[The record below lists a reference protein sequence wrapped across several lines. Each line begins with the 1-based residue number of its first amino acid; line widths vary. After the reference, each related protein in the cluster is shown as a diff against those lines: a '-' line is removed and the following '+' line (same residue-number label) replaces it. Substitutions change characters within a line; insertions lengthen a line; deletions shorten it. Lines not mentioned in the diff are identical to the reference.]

1 MPRRPIIL
9 ALSLVLAITAAL
21 VVRNQIKVHQ
31 NRLKRAEQARARAEQ
46 AQARKSQ
53 IRALF
58 QALQPVALANCTLE
72 RFGEPNDGGYLMCAN
87 LMDGAQA
94 VYSYGISGYDK
105 WGCDVSTRLKV
116 RLHQYDCF
124 DPNRPSCPTGDTVFH
139 DECVGA
145 ETIVQEGRPF
155 DTIVNQLT
163 KNGDAGKRIVLKMD
177 VEGAEWDSLLRAPDE
192 LFRQIDQM
200 AIELHGSDDAKFLQV
215 VRRLNQFFHV
225 ANLHFNNYSC
235 TAEFEPFPTWA
246 YEVLFVNKRLGVADP
261 SKRAEI
267 PHPLDARNDPKAADC
282 QTPLR

>member
-21 VVRNQIKVHQ
+21 VVRNQIKVSQ
-31 NRLKRAEQARARAEQ
+31 NRKKRAELAQVRPNQLRAM
-46 AQARKSQ
+46 
-53 IRALF
+53 F

-72 RFGEPNDGGYLMCAN
+72 RFGEPHDGGYLMCAN
-87 LMDGAQA
+87 LMDGVQA
-94 VYSYGISGYDK
+94 AYSYGISGYDK

-145 ETIVQEGRPF
+145 ETIVQEGRTF
-155 DTIVNQLT
+155 DTILNQLA

-235 TAEFEPFPTWA
+235 TPGFEPFPTWA

-261 SKRAEI
+261 GKRAEI

>member
-1 MPRRPIIL
+1 MPRRPLIL
-9 ALSLVLAITAAL
+9 ALSVVVAITTTL
-21 VVRNQIKVHQ
+21 VVRNQIKVRQ
-31 NRLKRAEQARARAEQ
+31 NRQQRAEQ
-46 AQARKSQ
+46 AQARQTQ

-94 VYSYGISGYDK
+94 AYSYGISGYDK

-124 DPNRPSCPTGDTVFH
+124 NPTRPVCQSGDTVFH

-145 ETIVQEGRPF
+145 ATTVQDGRTF
-155 DTIVNQLT
+155 DTILNQLA
-163 KNGDAGKRIVLKMD
+163 KNGDAGKRILLKMD
-177 VEGAEWDSLLRAPDE
+177 VEGAEWDSFLRAPDE

-200 AIELHGSDDAKFLQV
+200 AIEFHGSDDAKFLQV
-215 VRRLNQFFHV
+215 IRRLKQFFHV

-235 TAEFEPFPTWA
+235 TSGFEPFPTWA
-246 YEVLFVNKRLGVADP
+246 YEALFVNKRLGVADRGR
-261 SKRAEI
+261 RAEI

-282 QTPLR
+282 QTPVR